1 MSVVFEVK
9 VGLAEVKV
17 AVLVLVGARLCG
29 WLSWPR
35 QLAWTF
41 IAGVPPHR
49 VERGEVARPLGGE
62 REIDLVIE
70 RADGRVLPVEVKL
83 GVID

>member
-1 MSVVFEVK
+1 
-9 VGLAEVKV
+9 
-17 AVLVLVGARLCG
+17 
-29 WLSWPR
+29 
-35 QLAWTF
+35 
-41 IAGVPPHR
+41 